1 MSHESSRRLQSF
13 TIEEA
18 QVPLELGDERVDG
31 PGLAWRTLL
40 SADRTPTAEVSAGVC
55 ELQPGGQLKLHRHP
69 TLEVYYF
76 LQGEGLVTLEDRNVP
91 VRAGTTLS
99 IPGNAPH
106 GIRNTGSGVLKLFY
120 VFPID
125 SYADV
130 QYTMLE
136 T

>member
-1 MSHESSRRLQSF
+1 MNDESRDSRQPF
-13 TIEEA
+13 VIEEL
-18 QVPLELGDERVDG
+18 QVPLEYGDEPVDG
-31 PGLAWRTLL
+31 PGVSWRTLL

-76 LQGEGLVTLEDRNVP
+76 LEGEGLVTLQGRNVP

-99 IPGNAPH
+99 IPGDAPH
-106 GIRNTGSGVLKLFY
+106 GIRNTGSTVLKLFY
-120 VFPID
+120 AFPID
-125 SYADV
+125 SFADV